1 MRYVVVTDFTDKNDK
16 HIYRVG
22 DEFPHSGADVSAERV
37 AELTSKD
44 NMRGKVLIKAI
55 DEELEAPQEPEI
67 QPVSDKTEVFDE
79 IIDKKEKSPKKR
91 KKKEK

>member
-1 MRYVVVTDFTDKNDK
+1 MKYVVVTDFTDKNDK

-44 NMRGKVLIKAI
+44 NMRGEVLIKVV
-55 DEELEAPQEPEI
+55 QEGKI
-67 QPVSDKTEVFDE
+67 QPEKEETDKVEEVAAPKKKTAKKTN
-79 IIDKKEKSPKKR
+79 KKEK
-91 KKKEK
+91 

>member
-1 MRYVVVTDFTDKNDK
+1 MKYVVVTDFTDKNDK

-44 NMRGKVLIKAI
+44 NMRGEVLIKAV
-55 DEELEAPQEPEI
+55 QEGKI
-67 QPVSDKTEVFDE
+67 QPEKKETDKAEEVAVPKKKVAKKAN
-79 IIDKKEKSPKKR
+79 KKEK
-91 KKKEK
+91 

>member
-1 MRYVVVTDFTDKNDK
+1 MKYVVVTDFTDKNDK

-44 NMRGKVLIKAI
+44 NMRGEVLIKA
-55 DEELEAPQEPEI
+55 LQESKI
-67 QPVSDKTEVFDE
+67 QPEKEETDKVEEVAAPKKKTAKKAN
-79 IIDKKEKSPKKR
+79 KKEK
-91 KKKEK
+91 

>member
-1 MRYVVVTDFTDKNDK
+1 MKYVVVTDFTDKNDK

-44 NMRGKVLIKAI
+44 NMRGEVLIKAV
-55 DEELEAPQEPEI
+55 QESKI
-67 QPVSDKTEVFDE
+67 QPEKEETDKVEEVAVPKKKTAKKAN
-79 IIDKKEKSPKKR
+79 KKEK
-91 KKKEK
+91 

>member
-1 MRYVVVTDFTDKNDK
+1 MKYVVVTDFTDKNDK

-44 NMRGKVLIKAI
+44 NMRGEVLIKALH
-55 DEELEAPQEPEI
+55 EGKI
-67 QPVSDKTEVFDE
+67 QPEKEETDKVEEAVV
-79 IIDKKEKSPKKR
+79 PKKKTAKKA

>member
-1 MRYVVVTDFTDKNDK
+1 MKYVVVTDFTDKNDK

-44 NMRGKVLIKAI
+44 NMRGEVLIKAV
-55 DEELEAPQEPEI
+55 QESKI
-67 QPVSDKTEVFDE
+67 QPKKEETAKVEEAVVPKKKAAKKAN
-79 IIDKKEKSPKKR
+79 KKEK
-91 KKKEK
+91 

>member
-1 MRYVVVTDFTDKNDK
+1 MKYVVVTDFTDKNDK

-44 NMRGKVLIKAI
+44 NMRGEVLIKA
-55 DEELEAPQEPEI
+55 LQESKI
-67 QPVSDKTEVFDE
+67 QPEKEETAKAEEAVAPKKKAAKKAN
-79 IIDKKEKSPKKR
+79 KKEK
-91 KKKEK
+91 

>member
-1 MRYVVVTDFTDKNDK
+1 MKYVVVTDFTDKNDK

-44 NMRGKVLIKAI
+44 NMRGEVLIKTV
-55 DEELEAPQEPEI
+55 QEGKI
-67 QPVSDKTEVFDE
+67 QPEKEETDKVEEVAVPKKKTAKKAN
-79 IIDKKEKSPKKR
+79 KKEK
-91 KKKEK
+91 

>member
-1 MRYVVVTDFTDKNDK
+1 MKYVVVTDFTDKNDK

-44 NMRGKVLIKAI
+44 NMRGEVLIKA
-55 DEELEAPQEPEI
+55 LQESKI
-67 QPVSDKTEVFDE
+67 QPEKEETAKAKEAVAPKKKAAKTAN
-79 IIDKKEKSPKKR
+79 KKEK
-91 KKKEK
+91 

>member
-1 MRYVVVTDFTDKNDK
+1 MKYVVVTDFTDKNDK

-44 NMRGKVLIKAI
+44 NMRGEVLIKA
-55 DEELEAPQEPEI
+55 LQESKI
-67 QPVSDKTEVFDE
+67 QPEKEETAKAEEVVVPKKKAAKKAN
-79 IIDKKEKSPKKR
+79 KKEK
-91 KKKEK
+91 

>member
-1 MRYVVVTDFTDKNDK
+1 MKYVVVTDFTDKNDK

-44 NMRGKVLIKAI
+44 NMRGEVLIKA
-55 DEELEAPQEPEI
+55 LQESKI
-67 QPVSDKTEVFDE
+67 QPDKEETDKVEEVAVPKKKTAKKGN
-79 IIDKKEKSPKKR
+79 KKEK
-91 KKKEK
+91 

>member
-1 MRYVVVTDFTDKNDK
+1 MKYVVVTDFTDKNDK

-44 NMRGKVLIKAI
+44 NMRGEVLIKA
-55 DEELEAPQEPEI
+55 LQGGKI
-67 QPVSDKTEVFDE
+67 QPEKEETDKVEEVAAPKKKTAKKAN
-79 IIDKKEKSPKKR
+79 KKEK
-91 KKKEK
+91 

>member
-1 MRYVVVTDFTDKNDK
+1 MKYVVVTDFTDKNDK

-44 NMRGKVLIKAI
+44 NMRGEVLIKAV

-67 QPVSDKTEVFDE
+67 RSVSDETEVFDE
-79 IIDKKEKSPKKR
+79 IIAEEKKSPKKR
-91 KKKEK
+91 NKKEK

>member
-1 MRYVVVTDFTDKNDK
+1 MKYVVVTDFTDKNDK

-44 NMRGKVLIKAI
+44 NMRGEVLIKAV
-55 DEELEAPQEPEI
+55 QEGKI
-67 QPVSDKTEVFDE
+67 QPEKEETDKVEEVVAPKKKAAKKAN
-79 IIDKKEKSPKKR
+79 KKEK
-91 KKKEK
+91 

>member
-1 MRYVVVTDFTDKNDK
+1 MKYVVVTDFTDKNDK

-44 NMRGKVLIKAI
+44 NMRGEVLIKA
-55 DEELEAPQEPEI
+55 LQESKI
-67 QPVSDKTEVFDE
+67 QPEKEETAKVEEVVVPKKKAAKKAN
-79 IIDKKEKSPKKR
+79 KKEK
-91 KKKEK
+91 

>member
-1 MRYVVVTDFTDKNDK
+1 MKYVVVTDFTDKNDK

-44 NMRGKVLIKAI
+44 NMRGEVLIKAV
-55 DEELEAPQEPEI
+55 QEGKI
-67 QPVSDKTEVFDE
+67 QPEKEETAKVKEAVVPKKKAAKKAN
-79 IIDKKEKSPKKR
+79 KKEK
-91 KKKEK
+91 

>member
-1 MRYVVVTDFTDKNDK
+1 MKYVVVTDFTDKNDK

-44 NMRGKVLIKAI
+44 NMRGEVLIKAV
-55 DEELEAPQEPEI
+55 QESKI
-67 QPVSDKTEVFDE
+67 QPEKEETDKVEEVAVPKKKTVKKAN
-79 IIDKKEKSPKKR
+79 KKEK
-91 KKKEK
+91 